1 MLRLTDSHGI
11 PRLLINASFSPR
23 SAARW
28 QKLLPHAGILI
39 YGFRYVH
46 VQSSQDAETFRRFGN
61 AGILEWGNLKYAAR
75 SLPFSVTEL
84 AALRA
89 QIPGPV
95 WLAAST
101 HPGEE
106 DIVVEAHELLTTR
119 FPALVTV
126 IVPRHP
132 ERGAAFSW
140 PRRRLGQ
147 MPLPGQVYIADTL
160 GELGLFY
167 RLSPFAFIGGSL
179 VPVGGHNLAEAAG
192 LGIPSITGPHTAEI
206 LDQVEKLRACGALV
220 QVRDAASLAAAVTAW
235 LDDSS
240 AAQRAGAAAKTA
252 FAGLETLPQKLADLI
267 LRTAL

>member
-1 MLRLTDSHGI
+1 
-11 PRLLINASFSPR
+11 
-23 SAARW
+23 
-28 QKLLPHAGILI
+28 
-39 YGFRYVH
+39 
-46 VQSSQDAETFRRFGN
+46 
-61 AGILEWGNLKYAAR
+61 
-75 SLPFSVTEL
+75 
-84 AALRA
+84 
-89 QIPGPV
+89 
-95 WLAAST
+95 
-101 HPGEE
+101 
-106 DIVVEAHELLTTR
+106 
-119 FPALVTV
+119 
-126 IVPRHP
+126 
-132 ERGAAFSW
+132 
-140 PRRRLGQ
+140 

-252 FAGLETLPQKLADLI
+252 FAGLETLPQRYEDTKILGPARPSRHRAGAGGDNHAADHRQARGKTRFFAGHCSI
-267 LRTAL
+267 LCGQRDRWWCW